1 MVIRKAVPA
10 TLYMMLALC
19 CIQVGLCED
28 NDATDVT
35 MAEVYVGDNAVK
47 MKGYVQL
54 VYRDVLFSLTKTLDD
69 VPEVIRKVEININ
82 PQRVTVHVNGDP
94 LEIKLFVEE
103 LYREI
108 GIGILRAM
116 GESPDRG
123 GDYKIILYGS

>member
-1 MVIRKAVPA
+1 MIRKAAPA
-10 TLYMMLALC
+10 ALCMMLVLSLALT
-19 CIQVGLCED
+19 GFCED
-28 NDATDVT
+28 KDSPDVT
-35 MAEVYVGDNAVK
+35 MAEVYMGNNPVK
-47 MKGYVQL
+47 MKGYVQQ
-54 VYRDVLFSLTKTLDD
+54 VYRDVLFSLTRTLDN
-69 VPEVIRKVEININ
+69 VPEVIRKVEVNIN

-123 GDYKIILYGS
+123 DDYRIILYGT